1 VVSGADPG
9 LAAVIEL
16 CLEKKP
22 EDRYQSM
29 AELCADLRLIASG
42 KPPEKAKPDLDA
54 APGPRAGKA
63 GRAGRA
69 DRADRGGRAARGRGR
84 KRGPSTAVLVWVL
97 IVLVALLAAGVWALF
112 WGPLKEYGDAV
123 KGRLRPDSG
132 ETK

>member
-1 VVSGADPG
+1 MAKQVSGQLTPVGQMVSGADPG

-42 KPPEKAKPDLDA
+42 KPPEKAKVDPAA
-54 APGPRAGKA
+54 APARKA
-63 GRAGRA
+63 GRVGRS
-69 DRADRGGRAARGRGR
+69 ARSRGR
-84 KRGPSTAVLVWVL
+84 KRSRGVL
-97 IVLVALLAAGVWALF
+97 IVIAVLLAAAAWALF

-123 KGRLRPDSG
+123 KERLLPGSG